1 MGSRNSQRDGEGKR
15 ERPFG
20 FADDEL
26 LPLLSEDEDGDG
38 TNPNMQE

>member
-15 ERPFG
+15 EKPFG

-26 LPLLSEDEDGDG
+26 LPLLSEDGDG
-38 TNPNMQE
+38 TNPNM